1 MLNLLNKFLNNKND
15 IKSKFFDLKKKTSVE
30 IIFKAIEDFSIDSEI
45 RYVGGCVRKILNNE
59 KIDDIDLA
67 TNLNPDEIKKALNK
81 KGIDFYELGIEHG
94 TITAL
99 FENEKYEITSLR
111 SDIATDG
118 RHAKVK
124 FTKSWREDAE
134 RRDFT
139 INAIYSDID
148 GNLFDPFEGKKDL
161 EKGKIVF
168 IGNVE
173 QRIKEDYLRIL
184 RYLRFFSNYSKEKHN
199 EYVLKK
205 IKKNLSGI
213 SVISSERLLDEFKK
227 IFFSKSLEN
236 LCLNKESLEL
246 LKLIFPQFVNLDLL
260 TRLSPEAKENLK
272 NIDYT
277 FLLAILTIDETDNLD
292 YFLFK
297 FNVSKKDQKRFTN
310 IREFFYSKK
319 NDFKINFKS
328 LWRYYYLYGKQSL
341 LDVLDYKIFTSKK
354 NDKKIIELKNYYES
368 KEAPIFPIKAQDLMK
383 KYNLTEGRKL
393 GENLKLLK
401 EYWIENNFEINDKDL
416 EKIIKH

>member
-1 MLNLLNKFLNNKND
+1 MLNLLNKFLNNQNNV
-15 IKSKFFDLKKKTSVE
+15 KSKFFDLKKNTHVE

-45 RYVGGCVRKILNNE
+45 RYVGGCVRKIINNE

-67 TNLNPDEIKKALNK
+67 TNLNPEGIKKALNK
-81 KGIDFYELGIEHG
+81 KGINFNEIGVEHG

-99 FENEKYEITSLR
+99 IEKEKYEITSLR
-111 SDIATDG
+111 SDIVTDG
-118 RHAKVK
+118 RHAKVQ

-161 EKGKIVF
+161 EKGKIIF
-168 IGNVE
+168 IGNTE

-199 EYVLKK
+199 EYVLKN
-205 IKKNLSGI
+205 IKKNLNGI
-213 SVISSERLLDEFKK
+213 SVVSSERLLDEFKK
-227 IFFSKSLEN
+227 IFFSKSLEK

-246 LKLIFPQFVNLDLL
+246 LKLIFPQFKNLDLL
-260 TRLSPEAKENLK
+260 TRLSSKAKENLE
-272 NIDYT
+272 NIDYS
-277 FLLAILTIDETDNLD
+277 FLLGILTIDETDNLD

-297 FNVSKKDQKRFTN
+297 FN
-310 IREFFYSKK
+310 ISKK
-319 NDFKINFKS
+319 NQKRLTNLRDFFYNKKNGFKLNFKS
-328 LWRYYYLYGKQSL
+328 LWKYYYLYGKQSL
-341 LDVLDYKIFTSKK
+341 LDVLNYKIFISKK
-354 NDKKIIELKNYYES
+354 NDKKIIEFKNYFEN
-368 KEAPIFPIKAQDLMK
+368 KEAPIFPIKAEDLMK
-383 KYNLTEGRKL
+383 KYNFTEGRKL

-416 EKIIKH
+416 EKIIKY